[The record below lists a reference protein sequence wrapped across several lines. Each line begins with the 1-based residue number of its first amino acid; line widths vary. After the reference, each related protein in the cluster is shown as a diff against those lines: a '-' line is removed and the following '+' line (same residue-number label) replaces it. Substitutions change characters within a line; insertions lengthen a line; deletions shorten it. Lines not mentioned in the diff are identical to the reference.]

1 MDYNVYVMSPAEK
14 LKFYLILASIYF
26 ILGFLFYRDVI
37 VSAILCFL
45 TIPSKGVYIDYK
57 IKKQKEKLLEGFRDA
72 LYSISA
78 SIAAGRQMPQAI
90 ETAAAE
96 LQRGEGQRG
105 GAPELAPARNA
116 RGGPDGPAA
125 GVAAEFSAM
134 ATAYHQ
140 SHAEIGDLLS
150 SFAAR
155 SGLSEIKQ
163 FADAYRVCKKC
174 GGDLESV
181 CLKSASLLLDK
192 IDFQNEVKMLVSQK
206 KLDIALLT
214 AMPLCVLLFL
224 NLCSY
229 SYIEL
234 LYTTIIGRIIMTVSL
249 ALIVIALFWGMKITD
264 LKI

>member
-1 MDYNVYVMSPAEK
+1 MSPAEK

-90 ETAAAE
+90 ETAGTE
-96 LQRGEGQRG
+96 LSGS
-105 GAPELAPARNA
+105 
-116 RGGPDGPAA
+116 
-125 GVAAEFSAM
+125 VALEFSLM